1 MKIVEA
7 EGLEKLEI
15 GGGRVAIGSG
25 APIRMTIP
33 SLPHGYAD
41 AQLDDY
47 RTHSRANLPW
57 SPPVRFSL
65 RARASH
71 PQPLGTL
78 GFGFWNDPFTL
89 SLGQGGAARRLPSA
103 PQTVWFFYGSL
114 PNHFTFTP
122 GIEGHGFKA
131 MALRSPTIP
140 SLVLAPL
147 AAAGLLLAQLPVL
160 RRPVLRTALQKVQS
174 CEAVVDVSLDSWHRY
189 AIHWLQDWVCFEI
202 DGQPV
207 LQAEITIP
215 SPLGFVTWI
224 DNQYAIA
231 SPEKGFRFGVIPTDH
246 SQWLEVSDLVIVS
259 KEQSA
264 A

>member
-1 MKIVEA
+1 MLDIEVEQLNR
-7 EGLEKLEI
+7 LEL
-15 GGGRVAIGSG
+15 GGGEIILTPG

-33 SLPHGYAD
+33 AIPQGYAD

-47 RTHSRANLPW
+47 HTRPRARFPW
-57 SPPVRFSL
+57 SPPLRFSL

-71 PQPLGTL
+71 PQPMGTL

-103 PQTVWFFYGSL
+103 PQTVWFFYGSP
-114 PNHFTFTP
+114 PNHFSFAP

-131 MALRSPTIP
+131 MAMRSPAIP

-147 AAAGLLLAQLPVL
+147 AAAGFMLAQIPIL
-160 RRPVLRTALQKVQS
+160 RRPVLRTALRRVQS
-174 CEAVVDVSLDSWHRY
+174 AEVMLQVQLDEWHHY
-189 AIHWLQDWVCFEI
+189 AIQWLQDHVRFEV
-202 DGQPV
+202 DGQLV
-207 LQAEITIP
+207 LQSEITVP

-224 DNQYAIA
+224 DNQYAVA

-246 SQWLEVSDLVIVS
+246 PQWLEISELEIIGETS
-259 KEQSA
+259 
-264 A
+264 